1 MRKGNLIKDPA
12 TRNAVNELEKVLEAT
27 LRIKPL
33 KKVED
38 STSYKV
44 DGTEYNKLVDA
55 INKITEAYK
64 RR

>member
-44 DGTEYNKLVDA
+44 DGTEYNKLVYA

>member
-12 TRNAVNELEKVLEAT
+12 TRNAVNELEKVVGGIQ
-27 LRIKPL
+27 RIQPL

-38 STSYKV
+38 STSYTV
-44 DGTEYNKLVDA
+44 NGTEYNKLIDA

>member
-1 MRKGNLIKDPA
+1 VRKGNLIKDPA